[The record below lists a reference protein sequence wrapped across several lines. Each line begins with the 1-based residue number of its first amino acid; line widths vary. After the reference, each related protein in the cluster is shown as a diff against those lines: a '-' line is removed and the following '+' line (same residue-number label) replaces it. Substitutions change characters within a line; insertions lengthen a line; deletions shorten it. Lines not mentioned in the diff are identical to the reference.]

1 MPQFNHSKLGFLLF
15 GILSCLCYPSIGRLE
30 RKHSMI
36 TPISLRRHS
45 NNHPSSSCLSEDI
58 RSCIG
63 LENFD
68 AALEGPS
75 DQYDDECWPNCP
87 VIYTVTISQGLSPL
101 PTNAFTVT
109 IGGNI
114 ATTHTLT
121 STHTASSSLTS
132 DVQSSILSDPTSTTD
147 TSFTSTT
154 FVSTPAPIF
163 SGGIVT
169 QVNKL
174 SSTSPTSATAA
185 PASTSSS
192 TSANLQ
198 TFDGALGNI
207 PAPPVFDTGTGE
219 FSVEGNSSFDNKQNA
234 LTRSCD
240 VQHNDCGNAANAD
253 HDASFTVNDCD
264 AQEAQ
269 CKAIAGS

>member
-1 MPQFNHSKLGFLLF
+1 MPQFHHSKLGFLLF

-45 NNHPSSSCLSEDI
+45 NNHPSSSCLSEDG

-63 LENFD
+63 LENVD

-154 FVSTPAPIF
+154 FVSTPAPIS

-169 QVNKL
+169 Q
-174 SSTSPTSATAA
+174 TSPTSATAA

-207 PAPPVFDTGTGE
+207 PAPSVFDTGTGE
-219 FSVEGNSSFDNKQNA
+219 FLVEGNSSFDDKQNA